1 MEPSYALIL
10 ANQDFSQV
18 TETANQILL
27 SATQSRGNMHKLKY
41 KNLFHLNIKWG
52 KNPTFFLY
60 YSSVQILSRFVEKL
74 WNLHSW
80 RYSNPHQSWA
90 ACLDDRVLSRAG
102 CCTRR
107 SPVVPSNFCNSVI
120 SYLSQTYPI

>member
-60 YSSVQILSRFVEKL
+60 YSSVQILSRFVENCGISIL
-74 WNLHSW
+74 GDIQTHISPGQPVWMT
-80 RYSNPHQSWA
+80 
-90 ACLDDRVLSRAG
+90 G
-102 CCTRR
+102 C
-107 SPVVPSNFCNSVI
+107 
-120 SYLSQTYPI
+120 